1 MTTLELVS
9 ELALSQ
15 GVPVVPST
23 VIAERFGKQHKHVLQ
38 SIRNLVKDLPED
50 FNGPN
55 FRPVEYKDEK
65 NESRPA
71 FHLTRDAFSLL
82 VMGFTG
88 PEAMRWKLNFITAFN
103 GLERLTMEARQRERD
118 EQLRI
123 EARHELA
130 MEALSLTPV
139 QFVVA
144 KDVLRYRAMGLRT
157 TEICKLLGVSPRTV
171 QRTVKKLGLAA

>member
-9 ELALSQ
+9 ELALSH

-38 SIRNLVKDLPED
+38 SIRNLTKDLPDD
-50 FNGPN
+50 FNEPN
-55 FRPVEYKDEK
+55 FRPVDYKDEK
-65 NESRPA
+65 GEARPA

-103 GLERLTMEARQRERD
+103 GLERLAAEAKQREHD

-123 EARHELA
+123 EARREVVA
-130 MEALSLTPV
+130 DALTLTPV
-139 QFVVA
+139 QYKVGRNI
-144 KDVLRYRAMGLRT
+144 LRYRAMGLEQW
-157 TEICKLLGVSPRTV
+157 EITKLLGVSRDTVRRTL
-171 QRTVKKLGLAA
+171 RKLGLKL